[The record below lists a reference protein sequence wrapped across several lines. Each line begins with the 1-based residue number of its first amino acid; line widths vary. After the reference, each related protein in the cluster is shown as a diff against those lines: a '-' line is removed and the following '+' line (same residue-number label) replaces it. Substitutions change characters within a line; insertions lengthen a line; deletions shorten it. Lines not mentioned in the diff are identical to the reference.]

1 MAGSVDE
8 LLARAESRLDRMRE
22 LGEDLAA
29 IRVSRSSPDAL
40 VTVIVDGAGTP
51 VELSLGP
58 GISGSTGRDLAAAVI
73 ATAHAAAAA
82 ALERR
87 ALLLVGLQ
95 EFLSEDHP
103 ASLQQQTGAES
114 RSEGDPSHV

>member
-29 IRVSRSSPDAL
+29 IRVSRSSPDGL

-51 VELSLGP
+51 VELSLRP
-58 GISGSTGRDLAAAVI
+58 GISGSTGRDLSAAVI

-87 ALLLVGLQ
+87 ARLLAGLQ

-103 ASLQQQTGAES
+103 APSQQQTAAQS